1 MSRILAGTLIGG
13 GLVAGY
19 IVYRK
24 LRHTGKELEIS
35 HNAGIQEMGIQGIK
49 IRLDVLM
56 KNPSGTGFTIKFPFI
71 RLLYNGSV
79 VGSSSVIDRDIKI
92 PPYGEVKID
101 NIIISLASLN
111 ILSAGYKAVQDIKRK
126 NKITLGL
133 KTTTMIVTGSLKIP
147 FETNETVN
155 IGVKKEEK
163 KK

>member
-19 IVYRK
+19 IVYK
-24 LRHTGKELEIS
+24 KIRHTGTELEIS
-35 HNAGIQEMGIQGIK
+35 HSAGIQEVGIQGIK

-71 RLLYNGSV
+71 RLLYNGGV
-79 VGSSSVIDRDIKI
+79 VGSSSVINRDIKI

-101 NIIISLASLN
+101 NIIISLASIN
-111 ILSAGYKAVQDIKRK
+111 ILSAGYKAVEELRKK
-126 NKITLGL
+126 NKIALGL

-155 IGVKKEEK
+155 IGLKKEEK